1 MSLSVIIA
9 MRAYLLVNIKIVLCC
24 DDWFIEWHMNLRRYG
39 LDNYAEGVYKHLN
52 RTIRHSIVLNWVNE
66 IILP

>member
-9 MRAYLLVNIKIVLCC
+9 MRAYFLVNIKIVLYC
-24 DDWFIEWHMNLRRYG
+24 DDWFVEWYMNLRQHG
-39 LDNYAEGVYKHLN
+39 QSNYAEGVSKHLN
-52 RTIRHSIVLNWVNE
+52 RTIRHSIILNWVNE